1 MFIICEHMKAYA
13 LFLSL
18 VLATGATAT
27 HAQSPEANAPAFE
40 AATVRP
46 NASGETRR
54 QIEVLPGGRF
64 NAINMTLWQILAIV
78 YPVDGRF
85 RDEIQLTGGPG
96 WVTSDRFDIIAK
108 AEGSP
113 ELDTNKP
120 GSTVTDV
127 DRDAVERIRLMLRRF
142 LTERF
147 KLRLHHETR
156 QLPIYELVIAKSG
169 GASSGAVTPATRV
182 GPELR
187 KAAGDCGRD
196 CGSIRRMGPDKVVGV
211 AVSMGS
217 LAHSMSDWVRRTVID
232 KTGIAGPMD
241 FALTW
246 APESAPDSG
255 APSIFT
261 AVQEQLGLKLVP
273 ARGPVDVLVI
283 DSAERPTPD

>member
-1 MFIICEHMKAYA
+1 MRAHV
-13 LFLSL
+13 LLLPL
-18 VLATGATAT
+18 VILTGASAAR
-27 HAQSPEANAPAFE
+27 AQSPEAGGPAFE
-40 AATVRP
+40 AATVRA
-46 NASGETRR
+46 NTSGDTRR
-54 QIEVLPGGRF
+54 HIEVLPGGRF
-64 NAINMTLWQILAIV
+64 NAINMTLREILAIA

-96 WVTSDRFDIIAK
+96 WVNSDRFDIVAK

-113 ELDTNKP
+113 QLDTNKP

-147 KLRLHHETR
+147 DLRLHHETR
-156 QLPIYELVIAKSG
+156 QLPTYELVAAKSDG
-169 GASSGAVTPATRV
+169 TF
-182 GPELR
+182 GPHLR

-196 CGSIRRMGPDKVVGV
+196 CGSIRRMGPDKVVGSS
-211 AVSMGS
+211 VSIGS
-217 LAHSMSDWVRRTVID
+217 LAHSMSDWVRRTVVD

-241 FALTW
+241 FTLTW
-246 APESAPDSG
+246 APDGTPDSG

-261 AVQEQLGLKLVP
+261 AVQEQLGLKLDP

-283 DSAERPTPD
+283 DGAERPTAD